1 VARPLAITPEIAARI
16 DAERAPGL
24 TVRALHARLAAV
36 GVHVALATLH
46 RHMKRPAVP
55 GPGYAGSDLAAALRR
70 RPKPSAAEA
79 PAPPDLAADDDLGR
93 LARRRDEVDQA
104 LGAWQPQLGANGAAV
119 RAYRALSAE
128 LASLTRTLV
137 ELRPRP
143 EVEAERLEALGGAAR
158 DRILARAVAAADA
171 DETHALRQL
180 IAEQERAIELLR
192 GALAEG

>member
-1 VARPLAITPEIAARI
+1 MARPTTLTLEQQARI
-16 DAERAPGL
+16 AGSSLP
-24 TVRALHARLAAV
+24 
-36 GVHVALATLH
+36 
-46 RHMKRPAVP
+46 PAVLLAQLRAE
-55 GPGYAGSDLAAALRR
+55 GWAGSLRTVQRARSRAKAGDAGGAKVRPGDLLASLQARG
-70 RPKPSAAEA
+70 KPA
-79 PAPPDLAADDDLGR
+79 PAPPPAELAPDDDLGR
-93 LARRRDEVDQA
+93 LARRRDEIDQA
-104 LGAWQPQLGANGAAV
+104 LGLWQPQLGANGAAV

-171 DETHALRQL
+171 DETHALRER
-180 IAEQERAIELLR
+180 IVEQERAIELLR